1 MSVEELASENLE
13 ELAPLWGAR
22 EHLLA
27 VAPRWLPDPYDAEE
41 SWRRRSSQYRCWL
54 AERDSFALVA
64 RRSCR
69 AVGYAFVH
77 VRGGSPTWAMSERAG
92 ELETLAVPPEER
104 GRGIGRALLAAV
116 SQRLQNMGA
125 AEISLHLLVGNDQ
138 AARFYEREGFRPF
151 AV

>member
-1 MSVEELASENLE
+1 
-13 ELAPLWGAR
+13 
-22 EHLLA
+22 
-27 VAPRWLPDPYDAEE
+27 
-41 SWRRRSSQYRCWL
+41 
-54 AERDSFALVA
+54 
-64 RRSCR
+64 
-69 AVGYAFVH
+69 
-77 VRGGSPTWAMSERAG
+77 MSERAG